1 MKKKIQIVID
11 ESRMFGGLY
20 VMDLLK
26 LYDPFFIYNFI
37 RYTMYVQNNLTFAVD
52 KSAVNSQRV

>member
-1 MKKKIQIVID
+1 
-11 ESRMFGGLY
+11 
-20 VMDLLK
+20 MDLLK